1 MVKNIFF
8 TLLFVVVMVGCSD
21 DGEVIEIIP
30 DVRKT
35 FIPDDS
41 FETAL
46 IELGYDDILDDSV
59 MTKDIELINEL
70 DVSNRKVGIGNLTGI
85 EDFVSLT
92 YLNCG
97 ANAISELNVS
107 NLTQLKYLWCYN
119 NIDLNDIDVTK
130 NDSLETLVCFS
141 NHIFQ
146 IDVTNN
152 IKLKRL
158 GIQSNMIE
166 QIDLTQNLELI
177 ILHIS
182 RNNISEIDLSKNRK
196 LRAFSIGG
204 GGNIVGSDPI
214 KNLDLSRNPL
224 LKDIHITD
232 SYLEELNLKNGG
244 NIFQLHVNLS
254 NNIYLNCIQVD
265 NDQKADSNGIYENWQ
280 LDEGVILSKDCDY

>member
-1 MVKNIFF
+1 MVKNILLS
-8 TLLFVVVMVGCSD
+8 LLFVVAIVGCSD
-21 DGEVIEIIP
+21 DEIIEPKP
-30 DVRKT
+30 DLRKT

-46 IELGYDDILDDSV
+46 IELGYDDIIDDSV
-59 MTKDIELINEL
+59 MTKDIELIKEL
-70 DVSNRKVGIGNLTGI
+70 DVSNRKVQIENLIGI
-85 EDFVSLT
+85 EDFVSLS

-97 ANAISELNVS
+97 ANSISELNVS

-119 NIDLNDIDVTK
+119 NIDLNDLDVTK
-130 NDSLETLVCFS
+130 NDSLETLFCFA
-141 NHIFQ
+141 NNIFQ

-152 IKLKRL
+152 IRLKVL
-158 GIQSNMIE
+158 GIQSNNIE
-166 QIDLTQNLELI
+166 QIDLTENVELVR
-177 ILHIS
+177 LYIS

-214 KNLDLSRNPL
+214 KKLDLSRNPL
-224 LKDIHITD
+224 LKDIHVTD

-244 NIFQLHVNLS
+244 NIFQLNVNLS

-280 LDEGVILSKDCDY
+280 LDEGMILSKDCDF